1 LGFVAVVNIFM
12 LTFRQ
17 FINESSATKNVA
29 AVALAARIASLNRQI
44 QQDRTATKAE
54 KILSSEL
61 FWLAALLGLSV
72 AGGKSG

>member
-1 LGFVAVVNIFM
+1 M

-17 FINESSATKNVA
+17 FINESATKNVA
-29 AVALAARIASLNRQI
+29 AVALAARIASLDRQI

-54 KILSSEL
+54 KILSSEF
-61 FWLAALLGLSV
+61 FWLAALLGLNV